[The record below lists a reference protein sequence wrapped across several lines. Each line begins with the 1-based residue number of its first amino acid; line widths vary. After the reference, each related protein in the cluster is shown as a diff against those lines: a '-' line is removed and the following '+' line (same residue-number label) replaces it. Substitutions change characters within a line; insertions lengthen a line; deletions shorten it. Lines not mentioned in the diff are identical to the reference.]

1 MDHEINQKN
10 LSKTQQKRR
19 LNSAEI
25 ATKDSILFQCLCHNS
40 FSQQELV
47 EISSC
52 NISYKVNNETR
63 EQYAEKEAIFQ
74 NNSILIN
81 KAILEKLKKDY
92 PNIDENNMRD
102 VYPLGIHLS
111 GTYTII
117 QKPSYTNSYMI

>member
-1 MDHEINQKN
+1 MDHEINQEN

-19 LNSAEI
+19 LNSVEI

-47 EISSC
+47 EISTC
-52 NISYKVNNETR
+52 NVSYKVIDDTQ

-74 NNSILIN
+74 NDSILIN
-81 KAILEKLKKDY
+81 KAILEKLKRDY
-92 PNIDENNMRD
+92 PNIDESNMRD

-111 GTYTII
+111 GMYMINAKTII
-117 QKPSYTNSYMI
+117 N